1 MATLNELDL
10 KCIAALTQSG
20 AEDLVVRLP
29 GKIALAK
36 LLTDPEKM
44 KMRRG
49 AKIALK
55 RRGVYNAIVQNRETE
70 KQPQALIGSSRVVST
85 EVTGIRLGNERPAAE
100 VEHLRGDSQEASAS
114 RDRS

>member
-1 MATLNELDL
+1 MNRMILMTCQASPLPPAALHSSQRRSPSPLGKLLATLNELDL

-44 KMRRG
+44 
-49 AKIALK
+49 
-55 RRGVYNAIVQNRETE
+55 
-70 KQPQALIGSSRVVST
+70 
-85 EVTGIRLGNERPAAE
+85 
-100 VEHLRGDSQEASAS
+100 
-114 RDRS
+114 